1 MKPCL
6 YDSLENT
13 FMRNSNHEYYENIY
27 TKFYN
32 EEKDINIITRFSCS
46 EEDYGELY
54 KCYSKCLSIP
64 NMDSWNY
71 DWWYNDTKNKCFRHW
86 NYHFKEIN
94 TLIFLQN
101 SLWNC
106 LQRKILKRDFEIY
119 MLLIKKIPTELM
131 YLISDYVGTDNNWCY
146 YLQNKRKLI

>member
-1 MKPCL
+1 MKSIS
-6 YDSLENT
+6 YNSLENM

-27 TKFYN
+27 SKFYD
-32 EEKDINIITRFSCS
+32 EEKDITIITRFSCF

-54 KCYSKCLSIP
+54 KCDSRCSSIP

-71 DWWYNDTKNKCFRHW
+71 DWWYNDIKNKCFRHW

-101 SLWNC
+101 ALWNC

-131 YLISDYVGTDNNWCY
+131 YVISDYVGTDPKWCY
-146 YLQNKRKLI
+146 YLQNKKKLI